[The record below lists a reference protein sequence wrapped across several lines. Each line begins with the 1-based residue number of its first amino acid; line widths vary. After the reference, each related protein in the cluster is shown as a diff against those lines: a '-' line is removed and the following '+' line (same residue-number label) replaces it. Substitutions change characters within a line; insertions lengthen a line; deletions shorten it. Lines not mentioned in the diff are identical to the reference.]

1 MATGAAGRQRHM
13 ARRSKQ
19 GWTTERSREGAV
31 LPGRFM
37 LFSGRDRR
45 SEGSRWGNC
54 FARSESM
61 GSERVVGRD
70 RRIFEDEAAPVD
82 VCSVPPA
89 LENPTKGSVALAAT
103 RKVEVAATFRPGLRR
118 DFYWSRSCFLAPSSP
133 EPKYWLLPL
142 PLRAADAR
150 TRRSARVPLPG
161 AGATY
166 IPNVHYLP

>member
-103 RKVEVAATFRPGLRR
+103 TKVEVAATLRPGLKR
-118 DFYWSRSCFLAPSSP
+118 DFIGPDPVFGSHQLPSPSTSYFPSLASSRCTDQAVSSCAPSGG
-133 EPKYWLLPL
+133 
-142 PLRAADAR
+142 
-150 TRRSARVPLPG
+150 RS
-161 AGATY
+161 
-166 IPNVHYLP
+166 YLHT